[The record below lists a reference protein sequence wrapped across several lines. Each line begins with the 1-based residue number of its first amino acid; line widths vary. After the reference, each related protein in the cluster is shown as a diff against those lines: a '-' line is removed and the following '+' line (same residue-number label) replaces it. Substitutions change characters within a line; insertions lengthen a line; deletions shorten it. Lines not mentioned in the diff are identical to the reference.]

1 MGYFTLSVET
11 PRGDSI
17 TLSQNTN
24 KYSLVNV
31 EGLAPPTA
39 AINVAVNAN
48 FDGSTYTS
56 SRMNERNIVI
66 QFAIEGNVEENR
78 IALYKVFRPK
88 APVRVRYKNNHR
100 NVYIDGY
107 VESFECN
114 FFDEK
119 EVAQISI
126 LCPYPYFSDENN
138 LDFDFSTIRPLFEFP
153 FDIDEDGIPFSTI
166 VLGQEK
172 NIINSGDIETGMLI
186 RFTAVGGC
194 TNPTIYNT
202 VTNEKIKV
210 NISMSAG
217 NVLEINTN
225 RGKKSVRL
233 TSSGTTTNVI
243 NYLDKTSRWLQLEVG
258 DNLFMTE
265 ATSGGENLLC
275 NVIYDNLF
283 GGV

>member
-17 TLSQNTN
+17 TLSQNTG
-24 KYSLVNV
+24 KYSLINV
-31 EGLAPPTA
+31 EGLAPPNA

-88 APVRVRYKNNHR
+88 SPVRVRYTNNHR

-107 VESFECN
+107 VETFECN
-114 FFDEK
+114 FFEEK

-126 LCPYPYFSDENN
+126 ICPYPYFSDENN
-138 LDFDFSTIRPLFEFP
+138 IDFDFSTVTPLFEFP

-166 VLGQEK
+166 VVGQEK
-172 NIINSGDIETGMLI
+172 NIINNGDIETGMLI
-186 RFTAVGGC
+186 QFTAAGGC

-210 NISMSAG
+210 NITMSAG
-217 NVLEINTN
+217 DVLEVNTN

-233 TSSGTTTNVI
+233 TSGGSTTNVI

-265 ATSGGENLLC
+265 ATTGGENLLC